1 MVVSE
6 TDSAIRMVRHE
17 PESLKHSH
25 HSVPEGTA
33 QSYPG
38 AWKPEQLET
47 GTAPSWL
54 PRPPSRLRPG
64 LRLRRSVFPERPGV
78 RHFATPLGA
87 CIEAGES
94 LHWGHRADPRPR
106 LDMGVHHDDVVHNRQ
121 QANRP

>member
-47 GTAPSWL
+47 GTTGNRNNWKPER
-54 PRPPSRLRPG
+54 RPPGSRAPLPG
-64 LRLRRSVFPERPGV
+64 SDPAYGSAGQSSPSVRGGASLCHTPRSLYRGRGELTLGSPG
-78 RHFATPLGA
+78 RSPA
-87 CIEAGES
+87 
-94 LHWGHRADPRPR
+94 R
-106 LDMGVHHDDVVHNRQ
+106 
-121 QANRP
+121 

>member
-54 PRPPSRLRPG
+54 PRPPSRLRSG
-64 LRLRRSVFPERPGV
+64 LRLRRSVFPERPGGCV
-78 RHFATPLGA
+78 TLPHP
-87 CIEAGES
+87 
-94 LHWGHRADPRPR
+94 
-106 LDMGVHHDDVVHNRQ
+106 
-121 QANRP
+121 

>member
-47 GTAPSWL
+47 GTTGNRNGALLAPL
-54 PRPPSRLRPG
+54 PGSDPAYGSAGQSSPSVRGCVTLPQPRELASSPG
-64 LRLRRSVFPERPGV
+64 GAYIGVTGPIPG
-78 RHFATPLGA
+78 PG
-87 CIEAGES
+87 
-94 LHWGHRADPRPR
+94 
-106 LDMGVHHDDVVHNRQ
+106 
-121 QANRP
+121 

>member
-47 GTAPSWL
+47 GTTGNRNGALLAPAPPFPAPTRPTAPPVSL
-54 PRPPSRLRPG
+54 PRASGGASLCHTPRSLYRGRGELTLGSPGRSPAPVRYGSPP
-64 LRLRRSVFPERPGV
+64 
-78 RHFATPLGA
+78 
-87 CIEAGES
+87 
-94 LHWGHRADPRPR
+94 
-106 LDMGVHHDDVVHNRQ
+106 
-121 QANRP
+121 